1 MKQYLPIT
9 SAILLLVLMMSGTI
23 DLANLDN
30 FANQGQPNYIT
41 DDNSAANN
49 PITDAGATLGRV
61 LFYDKNL
68 SRTNTVACAT
78 CHIQQFAFGDTA
90 RASVGVN
97 GTTGRH
103 SMRLANARFA
113 NEVQFFWDE
122 RAATLEIQTTQP
134 IQDHAEMGYS
144 GTNGDPDFNDLLV
157 KLDGI
162 SYYNDLFY
170 LAFGDTA
177 ITETR
182 MQLALAQFVRSI
194 QSFDSPFDIGRAQVN
209 NDGQPFPNF
218 TNQENAGKALFL
230 TPPQLDANGSRTGGG
245 AGCTGCHQPP
255 EFDIDPNSG
264 NNGVTATIA
273 GGGVRD
279 YTNTRSPSLRD
290 AFNPNGGLNGPMMHN
305 GNFNT
310 MAGVLN
316 HYDSIVIDPNNTN
329 LDNRLA
335 AGGNGQ
341 KLNLTAA
348 ERAQLIAFLQT
359 LTGTDMYT
367 NAKWSDPFDANGSL
381 SLINSPLSLNV
392 ASLHNQLQLYPIPA
406 DAYIQLDGPFRDLD
420 YEIHN
425 SQGQLIKKGFFETES
440 GEMDLTSFENGIYI
454 LSFRDSGGQLLAR
467 RNFIVKH

>member
-9 SAILLLVLMMSGTI
+9 LGILLLVLMMSGTI

-30 FANQGQPNYIT
+30 YANQGQPNYIT
-41 DDNSAANN
+41 DDNTAANN

-68 SRTNTVACAT
+68 SRTNTVACGS

-103 SMRLANARFA
+103 SMRLVNARFA
-113 NEVQFFWDE
+113 DEVQFFWDE

-144 GTNGDPDFNDLLV
+144 GSNGDPDFNDLLA

-170 LAFGDTA
+170 LAFGDTN
-177 ITETR
+177 ITEAR
-182 MQLALAQFVRSI
+182 MQQALAQFVRSI
-194 QSFDSPFDIGRAQVN
+194 QSFDSPFDVGRAQVN
-209 NDGQPFPNF
+209 NNGQPFPNF
-218 TNQENAGKALFL
+218 TNQENSGKTLFL
-230 TPPQLDANGSRTGGG
+230 TPPQLDATGSRTGGG
-245 AGCTGCHQPP
+245 AGCVGCHQPP
-255 EFDIDPNSG
+255 EFDVDPNSG

-290 AFNPNGGLNGPMMHN
+290 AFNPNGGLNGQMMHN

-310 MAGVLN
+310 MGAVLA
-316 HYDSIVIDPNNTN
+316 HYDSIVIDPNNPN
-329 LDNRLA
+329 LDPRLA
-335 AGGNGQ
+335 AQGNGQ

-348 ERAQLIAFLQT
+348 ERAQLIAFIQT
-359 LTGTDMYT
+359 LTGADMYT
-367 NAKWSDPFDANGSL
+367 NAKWSDPFDANGNL
-381 SLINSPLSLNV
+381 TLLNSPLSLNE
-392 ASLHNQLQLYPIPA
+392 ASLHNQLQVYPIPA
-406 DAYIQLDGPFRDLD
+406 NDHLNLEGPFRGLH
-420 YEIHN
+420 YEVVN
-425 SQGQLIKKGFFETES
+425 AYGQRVAEGSYDDVEAELNVASYADGV
-440 GEMDLTSFENGIYI
+440 YI
-454 LSFRDSGGQLLAR
+454 LSFTDAGGQLLAR